1 MRGRAKLPH
10 DECQHDTQHDHQ
22 TTHTMDGQAGT
33 GPVGLPRCSER
44 MRCAVSRTDGP
55 VPVSPRHRIGSSCES
70 SKGYNARNAARHGMA
85 WHAHLQPPAH
95 NRHVRSESGA
105 AEHAQRRPPEVFA
118 AALCVRHAPTSPSA
132 HAGTGG
138 IGGSTAPA
146 ASTQKRRPSADGR
159 CAGARCML
167 SRLCAPGCDPIC
179 VRLAAI
185 EYNTIQ
191 QSLAARRGACC
202 TLHCAG

>member
-1 MRGRAKLPH
+1 
-10 DECQHDTQHDHQ
+10 
-22 TTHTMDGQAGT
+22 
-33 GPVGLPRCSER
+33 
-44 MRCAVSRTDGP
+44 
-55 VPVSPRHRIGSSCES
+55 
-70 SKGYNARNAARHGMA
+70 MA

-159 CAGARCML
+159 CTGARCML

-185 EYNTIQ
+185 QYVCAWLRSNTTQ
-191 QSLAARRGACC
+191 YSRASLPVAVRVARFTARGDEAVLVCCMLSALRPVCYTKHVRSQAQFCRLLCRRGAMQKHV
-202 TLHCAG
+202 LHLRIFFRFCAQSAAHRNRK